1 MGRMSGKR
9 AAPCWGISSNGKI
22 IPRVM
27 AELIQIESFISLSAR
42 FPIIDVRAPL
52 EFRQGHIPGAV
63 NIPLFNDQERK
74 VVGTAYKQV
83 NKEAAMYAGLE
94 FAGKKLVR
102 LAKEGERCAGKNK
115 TLLVHCWR
123 GGMRSKSMV
132 WLFETMGIT
141 CYLLEGGYK
150 SYRTYVREV
159 LATPLNLLVIGGRT
173 GSGKTAILHHLSLKG
188 EQVID
193 LEGLAHHKGSAF
205 GALGELDQPSTEQF
219 ENELCRVILPL
230 DSDKITWIED
240 ESRNVGKC
248 VIPLELFSKMRETD
262 MVFLDISREL
272 RARQLMGDYAQYG
285 QGELR
290 TCVLKIEKRLGG
302 DRTREALEAI
312 EQKDYYQTA
321 MITLHYYDKAYM
333 YSLEKNHEHYQVV
346 SSLDVDPVHNAK
358 LLIMYEKERGF

>member
-1 MGRMSGKR
+1 
-9 AAPCWGISSNGKI
+9 
-22 IPRVM
+22 M
-27 AELIQIESFISLSAR
+27 AELVKIDSFISLSAR
-42 FPIIDVRAPL
+42 FPVIDVRAPL
-52 EFRQGHIPGAV
+52 EFQQGHIPGAV
-63 NIPLFNDQERK
+63 NIPLFDDNERK
-74 VVGTAYKQV
+74 VVGTAYKKE

-94 FAGKKLVR
+94 FAGKKLVK
-102 LAKEGERCAGKNK
+102 LAKQGERAAGKNK

-132 WLFETMGIT
+132 WLFETMGLT

-150 SYRTYVREV
+150 SYRSYAREV

-173 GSGKTAILHHLSLKG
+173 GSGKTAILQHLSLLG

-219 ENELCRVILPL
+219 ENELCKELLPL
-230 DSDKITWIED
+230 DTKKVTWIED

-248 VIPLELFSKMRETD
+248 VIPGELYSRMKETEI
-262 MVFLDISREL
+262 VFLDISREQ
-272 RARQLMGDYAQYG
+272 RARHLVGDYAQYE
-285 QGELR
+285 QEALR

-312 EQKDYYQTA
+312 DREDFYQTA

-333 YSLEKNHEHYQVV
+333 HSLEKNHERYQIL
-346 SSLDVDPVHNAK
+346 SSLDVDPVVNAE
-358 LLIMYEKERGF
+358 LLIEYEKERGL